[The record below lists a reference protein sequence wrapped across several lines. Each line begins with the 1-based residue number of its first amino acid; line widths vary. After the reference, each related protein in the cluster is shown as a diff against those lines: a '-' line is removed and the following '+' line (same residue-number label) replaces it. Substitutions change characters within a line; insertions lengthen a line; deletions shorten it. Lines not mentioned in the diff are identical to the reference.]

1 MNQFHGNFFHIKIF
15 YFKIVPAKNYM
26 WNNMNQFHGNFF
38 LFQNFPKGKFLFLRQ
53 NWFSIWFYEFYGLN
67 EFDNFIF
74 FFRIWIR
81 KITCMSWIEI
91 ALSSNQIIPYS
102 SKQHIL
108 FIITW
113 MTTKTMI
120 FYNQQDFMD
129 QCVFI
134 WPRRRKLI
142 NYYAIISRK
151 WMWNMLLNW

>member
-1 MNQFHGNFFHIKIF
+1 MFSWNCIFGNFKLFPSSKIEF
-15 YFKIVPAKNYM
+15 WPFLKLHKMDFGHKKNS
-26 WNNMNQFHGNFF
+26 W
-38 LFQNFPKGKFLFLRQ
+38 

-108 FIITW
+108 FIITL

-151 WMWNMLLNW
+151 WMWNMLLNWWVFKMSNWSW